1 MLNYWKTQYIDKGF
15 NPGGMLARDNFCYVP
30 IPKNSSSYI
39 SDLLE
44 INNWEIYNFLD
55 YNFQDKSCIILL
67 RDPVDRWITGISQYL
82 CSQILGPSYRALD
95 VINEWSPL
103 VEKIIFDRIIF
114 DDHTEKQMYFIETMP
129 MHKCIFINSSDE
141 PELKIKKYLGS
152 YGIDLNIK
160 VDVDKNE
167 SLSSYDHSN
176 FVKFFKDLL
185 RSQPHLITRIKDV
198 YKQDYELI
206 KQVRFY
212 D

>member
-1 MLNYWKTQYIDKGF
+1 
-15 NPGGMLARDNFCYVP
+15 
-30 IPKNSSSYI
+30 
-39 SDLLE
+39 
-44 INNWEIYNFLD
+44 
-55 YNFQDKSCIILL
+55 
-67 RDPVDRWITGISQYL
+67 
-82 CSQILGPSYRALD
+82 LD